1 MKETFRVAIAINI
14 GLMTLLGGQLAIE
27 TVAWWWTADT
37 TTFDAP
43 LLNAMKFAVAGA
55 AALGVGLSIAL
66 PSVRRRRIAVR
77 A

>member
-1 MKETFRVAIAINI
+1 MKETLRIAIAITI

-27 TVAWWWTADT
+27 TVAWWWTADI

-43 LLNAMKFAVAGA
+43 LPNAMKFAAAGA
-55 AALGVGLSIAL
+55 AALGVGLLIAL
-66 PSVRRRRIAVR
+66 PPVRRRRIAVR

>member
-1 MKETFRVAIAINI
+1 MKETLRIAIAITI

-27 TVAWWWTADT
+27 MVAWWWTAST
-37 TTFDAP
+37 TTFDGS

-66 PSVRRRRIAVR
+66 PSVRRRRNAQRI
-77 A
+77 